1 MKTLSRL
8 LVLAALATAFA
19 LPALAQDPAAS
30 PAAGPCDE
38 QARTDMYT
46 DYYNKKK
53 TDQKAAYEVGK
64 QYLGKYESCADK
76 YTESVKKFV
85 TAYEGATRRFDF
97 FNAYNAK
104 DVAKTNSLARQL
116 LAADPSDAAAALL
129 SAWITY
135 QGVVGKNPAATE
147 ADAISF
153 ANRALDVIN
162 SGKEPTDLNGKVSW
176 APFGSRDEAIGYL
189 NFAVAA
195 LELKTNTDD
204 AAKRLVQIAQG
215 NSKAKEEPSV
225 YSYLGFAYEKEAAP
239 LLAKYKTFTV
249 ENDESKLVLA
259 NLNQV
264 IDRMIDAYARAV
276 AYSKDQAQ
284 KTEFM
289 TRLTELYKSRH
300 NDTTDGLDAMI
311 AGIKA
316 QPLLVTQPLTSLPA
330 AAPSPTPAD
339 GAAASA
345 PATTGQTTPAGTTVA
360 APAAT
365 APKPAPTT
373 PATTTKPATTT
384 TTTNPPAK
392 KKP

>member
-8 LVLAALATAFA
+8 LVLAALATAFS
-19 LPALAQDPAAS
+19 LPAFAQDAAAS
-30 PAAGPCDE
+30 PAGPCDE
-38 QARTDMYT
+38 QARTDLYT

-85 TAYEGATRRFDF
+85 TLYEGATRRFDF

-104 DVAKTNSLARQL
+104 DVAKTNSLAQQL
-116 LAADPSDAAAALL
+116 LATDPNDAAVALL
-129 SAWITY
+129 SAWGTY
-135 QGVVGKNPAATE
+135 TGVTLKNPAATD
-147 ADAISF
+147 ADAVSL

-176 APFGSRDEAIGYL
+176 APFANRDDAVSYL
-189 NFAVAA
+189 NFAVAS

-204 AAKRLVQIAQG
+204 ATKRLVQIAQNNG
-215 NSKAKEEPSV
+215 KAKEEPQV
-225 YSYLGFAYEKEAAP
+225 YSYLAFAYEKEAAP

-276 AYSKDQAQ
+276 AFSKDQTQ

-300 NDTTDGLDAMI
+300 EDKTDGLDAMI
-311 AGIKA
+311 ASIKA
-316 QPLLVTQPLTSLPA
+316 QPLLLTQPITSLPA
-330 AAPSPTPAD
+330 AVPAPTPTD
-339 GAAASA
+339 GAAA
-345 PATTGQTTPAGTTVA
+345 TTPAGTTVA
-360 APAAT
+360 APASST
-365 APKPAPTT
+365 AVKPA
-373 PATTTKPATTT
+373 PATTT
-384 TTTNPPAK
+384 TATNPPAK